1 MSEEKFFDKFQQIV
15 GCETDNGAV
24 MTNSTHRVP
33 RKERE
38 KERHRQDVLGIA
50 ETLLTHKSY
59 REITM
64 QEIAAE
70 AEFSVGYLYKLFPN
84 KESIFISLLRHKHES
99 LMSVIEEKLNASLD
113 FKSRFTNVV
122 NAIFSWLNDNMD
134 YATSSLRDLHALAHT
149 DAGLSSDWL
158 KYQTMMHTRFE
169 AFFSGAVQEGVLT
182 EEKPHTISKTF
193 RAIMWGFIRER
204 LLYEDGK
211 KDWTEET
218 PTVVNVIMRAFSP
231 RKGYEKNESA

>member
-1 MSEEKFFDKFQQIV
+1 MKIDRSVEYEKGEDGVMMSD
-15 GCETDNGAV
+15 
-24 MTNSTHRVP
+24 THRLP

-38 KERHRQDVLGIA
+38 RERHRQDVLGIA
-50 ETLLTHKSY
+50 EALLTHKSY

-70 AEFSVGYLYKLFPN
+70 GEFSVGYLYKLFPN

-113 FKSRFTNVV
+113 FESRFTNVV
-122 NAIFSWLNDNMD
+122 NAIFSWLNENMD

-158 KYQTMMHTRFE
+158 KYQSIMHKRFE
-169 AFFSGAVQEGVLT
+169 SFFSGAVQEGVLM
-182 EEKPHTISKTF
+182 EEEPHVISKTF
-193 RAIMWGFIRER
+193 RATMWGFIREG
-204 LLYEDGK
+204 LLYEGGK
-211 KDWTEET
+211 KDWTEEA
-218 PTVVNVIMRAFSP
+218 PRVVNIILRAFSP
-231 RKGYEKNESA
+231 HKGEQKYERP